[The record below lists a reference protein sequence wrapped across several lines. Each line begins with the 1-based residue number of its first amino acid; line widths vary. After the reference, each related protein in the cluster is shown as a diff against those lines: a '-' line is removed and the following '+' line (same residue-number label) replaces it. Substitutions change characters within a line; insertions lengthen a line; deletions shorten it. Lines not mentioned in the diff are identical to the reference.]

1 VRPASLAR
9 SLFSSGAKV
18 VFFTLLT
25 AGFLL
30 SDSIRTSLKR
40 NRTVAMKHKQFVK
53 LFEVSQ
59 EEEILYAYHCS
70 QKEKGKL
77 LIEGHVYLTQNFLCF
92 YAHFFGRERK
102 ITIKWED
109 VTGLE
114 RRTTAKIIPNAIL
127 VRLKGDKEIL
137 FRNFLNRHEAFTVM
151 DRLWNK
157 KQLVVKSTEIA
168 QLTQQKN
175 WKQQLKRAMK
185 EKADRYKVV
194 GKLGEGGFGLV
205 FIVLDKRD
213 FRQYVLKEVCC
224 VNEEEAKD
232 AMREMVLLRLLR
244 HPYIVKYKDFWQE
257 ELHVFIVM
265 EYCQGGD
272 VSAIID
278 DGIPVPEKRVVTWL
292 IQILL
297 ALAHIHSHNV
307 LHRDIKPGNLFLNKW
322 KDIKIGDFGL
332 STVRKNKKKQHQ
344 TPVGTMG
351 YAAPELLKGKAYNE
365 KSDMYALGCCL
376 YEILTMRS
384 VYDDDNEGCFP
395 VPIPPNYNH
404 HLTEILHSLLHEND
418 TKRPSAKDLLDH
430 PFLQEEARNV
440 RTQSEIYAELQ
451 QREDE
456 ADELRLKL
464 NVLQQEVRRLQPE
477 ARVIATSETN
487 MPVRRHS
494 LLLEPISEEEIS
506 SDSDSRSRSSSSSS
520 SSSSENGKGK
530 EEVGDRS
537 PVTSSEDVR
546 VDEDEVD
553 DDDNEAEE
561 RYMAWKRMKEQQ
573 ARGWQ
578 TERPISS
585 AHVGSSLAAQR
596 RNSVVG

>member
-1 VRPASLAR
+1 
-9 SLFSSGAKV
+9 
-18 VFFTLLT
+18 
-25 AGFLL
+25 
-30 SDSIRTSLKR
+30 
-40 NRTVAMKHKQFVK
+40 MKQKEFVK
-53 LFEVSQ
+53 LFELSQ

-70 QKEKGKL
+70 LKEKGKL
-77 LIEGHVYLTQNFLCF
+77 LIEGHVYLTQNYLCF

-102 ITIKWED
+102 ITIKWEQ
-109 VTGLE
+109 VKGLE
-114 RRTTAKIIPNAIL
+114 RKSTAKIIPNAIL
-127 VRLKGDKEIL
+127 VRLKGNKEVL
-137 FRNFLNRHEAFTVM
+137 FRNFLNRHEAYTVM

-157 KQLVVKSTEIA
+157 KQLSVKSTEIA
-168 QLTQQKN
+168 QLTQQKD
-175 WKQQLKRAMK
+175 WKKQLKRAMK
-185 EKADRYKVV
+185 EKADRYEVV

-205 FIVLDKRD
+205 FVVLDKRD

-224 VNEEEAKD
+224 INEEEAKD

-257 ELHVFIVM
+257 KLHVFIVM

-272 VSAIID
+272 VSAVIEE
-278 DGIPVPEKRVVTWL
+278 GIPIPEKRVVTWL

-376 YEILTMRS
+376 YEILTLRS
-384 VYDDDNEGCFP
+384 VYDDEHDGCFP
-395 VPIPPNYNH
+395 MPIPSHYSH
-404 HLTEILHSLLHEND
+404 QLTEILHSLLHEQD

-430 PFLQEEARNV
+430 PFLQEEARNI

-456 ADELRLKL
+456 ADELRLKV
-464 NVLQQEVRRLQPE
+464 NVLQQEVRRLKPS

-494 LLLEPISEEEIS
+494 LLLDSISEEEVIS
-506 SDSDSRSRSSSSSS
+506 DTDSRG
-520 SSSSENGKGK
+520 SEHESGKGK

-537 PVTSSEDVR
+537 PTTSSEEER
-546 VDEDEVD
+546 VCDEADEDED
-553 DDDNEAEE
+553 EEDEEDDNEAEE
-561 RYMAWKRMKEQQ
+561 RYLEWKRMKEQQ
-573 ARGWQ
+573 ATRGWQ
-578 TERPISS
+578 TERVVTNPS
-585 AHVGSSLAAQR
+585 ATSLAALR
-596 RNSVVG
+596 RNSVMG